1 MQFFKRNKLDEKLS
15 QAVWDIFRLR
25 LPVTMEK
32 CGERAQWVERMRAD
46 AQERKKE
53 QHLEDREGN
62 PHLQEEAPPAPPPA
76 PKPAPRRA
84 KSAQKRGA
92 AIKGR
97 MIAEAPVPIVE
108 LTEESGVVVI
118 EGVVANTPAYREL
131 KGGETALLSF
141 ALGDDSSTVFC
152 KAFFNYK
159 NRRSDEPPTRAQ
171 KEKIDKQAGQ
181 VARGVRVRLRGEC
194 KMDSYLDEISVN
206 IRDLQLM
213 PTEERRDTAP
223 EGKKR
228 VELHLHTTM
237 SAMDATADV
246 SALVAQAANWGHPAI
261 AVTDHG
267 VTQAYPAA
275 FAAAKKKGI
284 KLIPG
289 LEGYLCDR
297 MPLVK
302 NVDARPI
309 NDTIVV
315 LDFETT
321 GLSPV
326 ADRIIEIGAVKL
338 VNGAVTEEFSM
349 LCDPGVPLSQ
359 KIMDITG
366 ISDAMLAGKPSPA
379 EGVKKLM
386 EFIGLHAVAAHNA
399 VV

>member
-1 MQFFKRNKLDEKLS
+1 
-15 QAVWDIFRLR
+15 
-25 LPVTMEK
+25 
-32 CGERAQWVERMRAD
+32 
-46 AQERKKE
+46 
-53 QHLEDREGN
+53 
-62 PHLQEEAPPAPPPA
+62 
-76 PKPAPRRA
+76 
-84 KSAQKRGA
+84 
-92 AIKGR
+92 

-181 VARGVRVRLRGEC
+181 VTRGVRVRLRGEC

-246 SALVAQAANWGHPAI
+246 SALVAQAASWGHPAI

-267 VTQAYPAA
+267 VTQAYPA
-275 FAAAKKKGI
+275 
-284 KLIPG
+284 
-289 LEGYLCDR
+289 
-297 MPLVK
+297 
-302 NVDARPI
+302 
-309 NDTIVV
+309 
-315 LDFETT
+315 
-321 GLSPV
+321 LSPPPKRRV
-326 ADRIIEIGAVKL
+326 
-338 VNGAVTEEFSM
+338 S
-349 LCDPGVPLSQ
+349 S
-359 KIMDITG
+359 
-366 ISDAMLAGKPSPA
+366 SSPVWKA
-379 EGVKKLM
+379 ICATVCPW
-386 EFIGLHAVAAHNA
+386 
-399 VV
+399 